1 MIRFVINDIYELKYR
16 TKETLKEMG
25 NLINYGKLI
34 NLMIQVQIFIVFIF
48 TKVIRLASRLE
59 VVSVNTIYFI
69 QAKKHFAIYFF
80 FN

>member
-1 MIRFVINDIYELKYR
+1 MTWFVINDIYELKYR
-16 TKETLKEMG
+16 MKETLKEMG

-34 NLMIQVQIFIVFIF
+34 NLMIQVQIFLVFIF

-69 QAKKHFAIYFF
+69 QAKKHFVIYFF